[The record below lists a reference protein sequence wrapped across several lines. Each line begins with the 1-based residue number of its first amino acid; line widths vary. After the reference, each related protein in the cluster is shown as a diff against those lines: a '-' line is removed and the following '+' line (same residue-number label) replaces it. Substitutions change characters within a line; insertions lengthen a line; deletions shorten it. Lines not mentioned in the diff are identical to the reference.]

1 MMLFITEANVLIV
14 ERTNLEKNARSMVG
28 KEPVTR
34 KNHIAICVGLRQR
47 SLANY

>member
-34 KNHIAICVGLRQR
+34 KKQHVSAVVLRQR